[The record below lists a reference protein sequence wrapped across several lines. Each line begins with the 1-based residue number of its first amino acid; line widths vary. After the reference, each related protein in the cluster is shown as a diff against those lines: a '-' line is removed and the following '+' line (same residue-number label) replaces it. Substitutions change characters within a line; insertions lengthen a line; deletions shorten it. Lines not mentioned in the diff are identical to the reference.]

1 MPAFETIPYYQ
12 FLNKPVGIE
21 TRLENLVVHG
31 EIPAEVRG
39 SFYRAVPDP
48 QFAPRFADD
57 TLLSD
62 DGMISRL
69 SVGDGRAD
77 FEIRYV
83 QTARYQAEKAA
94 GKAIFGR
101 YRNPFTDLPEAE
113 GVDRTV
119 SNTTPVFHAGKL
131 LMTKEDGRPHRV
143 DPITLETLGSY
154 DFEGVLKSETM
165 TAHVRI
171 DPVSNE
177 MFFFGYEAGG
187 LATTDVAYCIADADG
202 NLVSEQWLK
211 TPYCSMMHD
220 FLISENYAL
229 FPVFPT
235 TCDLERLKAGGP
247 HWSHE
252 QETDS
257 WIGVMPRKGDVS
269 EIRWYK
275 GPKGVHSFHM
285 LNAFERDGALHM
297 DMHVS
302 ASNAFSF
309 IREAAGIHIPQH
321 ELGGGTVRW
330 TMDLADGVDEIVET
344 PIGPPGDMPRIA
356 DKDQGRRYTT
366 GWYLTVNPEGGPP
379 LLGGPVGVLFN
390 MIMQVNGEAG
400 QVTGA
405 RPLPPGH
412 AISEMVHIP
421 SQQDGHVGYL
431 MFIVDQQVGED
442 SYTHEAWI
450 LDANNIN
457 ADPLAR
463 IEIPTRLRPQVHG
476 WWVPAA
482 ALEALA

>member
-1 MPAFETIPYYQ
+1 MPAFKDIPYYQ

-21 TRLENLVVHG
+21 TRIENLKVHG
-31 EIPAEVRG
+31 EIPEEVRG
-39 SFYRAVPDP
+39 VFYRAVPDP
-48 QFAPRFADD
+48 AMEPMFADD

-62 DGMISRL
+62 DGMISSL
-69 SVGDGRAD
+69 AIGDDQVD
-77 FEIRYV
+77 FEIRFV
-83 QTARYQAEKAA
+83 QTARYQAQKAA
-94 GKAIFGR
+94 GKTIFGR
-101 YRNPFTDLPEAE
+101 YRNPYTDLPEAT

-131 LMTKEDGRPHRV
+131 LMTKEDGLPYQI
-143 DPITLETLGSY
+143 DPATLDTIGRY
-154 DFEGVLKSETM
+154 DFDGVLRSETM

-171 DPVSNE
+171 DPVTRE
-177 MFFFGYEAGG
+177 MFFYGYEAGG
-187 LATTDVAYCIADADG
+187 VATTDVAYCIADASG
-202 NLVSEQWLK
+202 KLVSEQWFK
-211 TPYCSMMHD
+211 TPYCAMMHD
-220 FLISENYAL
+220 FLVSENYAL

-252 QETDS
+252 QDTDS
-257 WIGVMPRKGDVS
+257 WIGVMPRYGSVD
-269 EIRWYK
+269 EMRWYR

-285 LNAFERDGALHM
+285 MNAFERDGVLYM

-302 ASNAFSF
+302 ASNAFEF

-330 TMDLADGVDEIVET
+330 AMDLAEGVDEIVET
-344 PIGPPGDMPRIA
+344 PLGPPGDMPRIA
-356 DKDQGRRYTT
+356 DADQGRPYTH

-390 MIMQVNGEAG
+390 MIMQVNAEIG
-400 QVTGA
+400 QVVGA
-405 RPLPPGH
+405 RPLPPAH
-412 AISEMVHIP
+412 AIGEMVHIASTQP
-421 SQQDGHVGYL
+421 GHLGYL
-431 MFIVDQQVGED
+431 MAIVDQQIGED
-442 SYTHEAWI
+442 TYTHEAWI

-476 WWVPAA
+476 WWVDST
-482 ALEALA
+482 ALNG